1 MSYFVAIAIGTAFA
15 VPVTVLAA
23 AIAQG
28 KAVEKTLE
36 AMARQ
41 PEAAG
46 NMRTTLI
53 IGLALIESLVL
64 YALVVVMVFLAPKMP
79 NFQQMMQFMGK

>member
-1 MSYFVAIAIGTAFA
+1 MSYFTAIAIGTAFA
-15 VPVTVLAA
+15 VPIAVLAA
-23 AIAQG
+23 AMAQG
-28 KAVEKTLE
+28 KAIERALE
-36 AMARQ
+36 AIARQ

-46 NMRTTLI
+46 SIRTTLI

-79 NFQQMMQFMGK
+79 SFQQIMQFMGK

>member
-1 MSYFVAIAIGTAFA
+1 MSYFAAIAIGTAFA
-15 VPVTVLAA
+15 VPVAVLAA
-23 AIAQG
+23 AIGQG
-28 KAVEKTLE
+28 KAIERALD
-36 AMARQ
+36 AIARQ

-46 NMRTTLI
+46 TIRTTLI

-79 NFQQMMQFMGK
+79 TFQQVMQFIGK

>member
-1 MSYFVAIAIGTAFA
+1 MNYFVAIAIGTAFA
-15 VPVTVLAA
+15 VPVAVLAA
-23 AIAQG
+23 AIGQG
-28 KAVEKTLE
+28 KAIERALE
-36 AMARQ
+36 AIARQ

-46 NMRTTLI
+46 NIRTTLI

-79 NFQQMMQFMGK
+79 TFQQVMQFIGK